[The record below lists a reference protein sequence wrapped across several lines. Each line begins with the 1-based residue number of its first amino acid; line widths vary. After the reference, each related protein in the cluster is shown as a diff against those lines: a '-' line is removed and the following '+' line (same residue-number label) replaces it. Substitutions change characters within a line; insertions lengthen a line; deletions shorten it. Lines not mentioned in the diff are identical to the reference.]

1 MIELSWRERVAA
13 RELHEDPE
21 GRRAR
26 VEKRAPV
33 FRGR

>member
-1 MIELSWRERVAA
+1 VIELSWRERVAA

-21 GRRAR
+21 GRAR
-26 VEKRAPV
+26 VGKRAPV